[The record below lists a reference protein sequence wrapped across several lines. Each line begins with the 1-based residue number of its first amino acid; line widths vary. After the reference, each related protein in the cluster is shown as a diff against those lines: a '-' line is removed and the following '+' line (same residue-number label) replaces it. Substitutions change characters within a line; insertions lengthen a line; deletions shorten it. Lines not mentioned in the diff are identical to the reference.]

1 MLTVEL
7 HLHCVV
13 KKPLNHYG
21 LLIRESCNRCV
32 ENDDDGSEI
41 QTLNVLSLQTQRS
54 HQPRNVVRGFNLRS
68 QRTASRLLVPR

>member
-1 MLTVEL
+1 MISIAPKWCQRFVVMLTVEL

-54 HQPRNVVRGFNLRS
+54 H
-68 QRTASRLLVPR
+68 